1 MNHSLTYFQYGSS
14 SLAARAIVLALVVT
28 AHLAVLSV
36 WQTQG
41 NAQVVTTHQM
51 SVSFIMAAQE
61 QQPTRPPRQTAP
73 PPPRTAPIPLPL
85 QVAEPAT
92 IAAAEQAAAAAKVDA
107 AMPAPVVAD
116 IEPDYK
122 AAYLNNPPPAYPMVA
137 RRNGLQG
144 RVTLSV
150 EVLANGSC
158 GQINIHKSSGYAML
172 DNAALQTVK
181 NWRFAPARQAGQTVD
196 KWFMVPIQFS
206 LKENAA

>member
-1 MNHSLTYFQYGSS
+1 M
-14 SLAARAIVLALVVT
+14 LALVVT

-41 NAQVVTTHQM
+41 NAQVVTTDQM

-61 QQPTRPPRQTAP
+61 KQPIKPPPQTAP
-73 PPPRTAPIPLPL
+73 PPPRTAPLPL

-92 IAAAEQAAAAAKVDA
+92 IAAVEQTTAVAKVDA
-107 AMPAPVVAD
+107 AMHAPVVAD

-206 LKENAA
+206 LKDNTA

>member
-1 MNHSLTYFQYGSS
+1 M
-14 SLAARAIVLALVVT
+14 LALVVT

-36 WQTQG
+36 WQNQG
-41 NAQVVTTHQM
+41 NAQVVTTNQM
-51 SVSFIMAAQE
+51 SVSFVMAARE
-61 QQPTRPPRQTAP
+61 QLPSRPPRQTAP
-73 PPPRTAPIPLPL
+73 PPPRTAPLPLPPP
-85 QVAEPAT
+85 VAEPAT
-92 IAAAEQAAAAAKVDA
+92 IAAVEQATTVAKVDA

>member
-1 MNHSLTYFQYGSS
+1 MNHSLTYFQYGPS

-41 NAQVVTTHQM
+41 NAQVVTTNQM

-92 IAAAEQAAAAAKVDA
+92 IAAAEQAAAAKVDA
-107 AMPAPVVAD
+107 VMPAPVVAD